1 MILDYWISD
10 LTDAYLCI
18 IADVN
23 AITALEKVNVVNE
36 KVSEKVSEKE
46 SEKTSVGEAKAQENG
61 VAVLPYQPERSETQV
76 TNDSEKGELPGYE
89 EAPQL
94 QDVIRNGDGDGDAA
108 QEHPKSELDTQVDH
122 QQSAPEEPVEY
133 FEPRAAYDF
142 ADEDD
147 VDSASEYSNESG
159 VGADEDEDD
168 ESSGKYYYETRGRL
182 TPCAEDEELDE
193 FEGHENEDAEDLERV
208 WVEVLEEQRR
218 RQEANSA
225 VANATGLTTSKSGQ
239 VIEAKEKAGVREKEQ
254 VTKKT
259 KRKSAR
265 EVGGKSEGTPFTL
278 NFSE

>member
-1 MILDYWISD
+1 M
-10 LTDAYLCI
+10 CI

-23 AITALEKVNVVNE
+23 AITALEKVNVVND

-76 TNDSEKGELPGYE
+76 THDSEKGELPGYDE
-89 EAPQL
+89 GPL
-94 QDVIRNGDGDGDAA
+94 QVDRGVDGDGDAA
-108 QEHPKSELDTQVDH
+108 QEHPKSELDTQVEQ

-218 RQEANSA
+218 RKEANSA

-239 VIEAKEKAGVREKEQ
+239 VIEVQEAKEAKEKAGVREKEQ